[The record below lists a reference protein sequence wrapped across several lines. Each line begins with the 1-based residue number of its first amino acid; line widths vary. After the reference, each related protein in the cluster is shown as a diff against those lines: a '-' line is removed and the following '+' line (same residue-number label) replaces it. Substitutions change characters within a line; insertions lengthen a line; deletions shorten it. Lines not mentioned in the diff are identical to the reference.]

1 MAPEG
6 ATIQRERDTDVIDLQ
21 REGNVFV
28 LRMSRG
34 ENRFNPEF
42 IQAMNAAL
50 DEVEGA
56 ARPSALVTT
65 GEGKFYSNGLDLAWM
80 GTDGVDAIAFVRTV
94 HRLLGRMLAFP
105 RPTVA
110 ALNGHAFAGGAML
123 ALAHDSS
130 VMRSDRGY
138 FCLPEADIGIPFTA
152 PMTALIASRIA
163 QPALH
168 EACTTGRRYT
178 APEALSAGIVSAIG
192 AEQEVLPL
200 AIARAEALAA
210 KEPSTLTAIK
220 RGLYAPALHL
230 LEGDGG

>member
-1 MAPEG
+1 M
-6 ATIQRERDTDVIDLQ
+6 IDLQ

-28 LRMSRG
+28 LRMNSG

-42 IQAMNAAL
+42 VRAMNAAL
-50 DEVEGA
+50 DEVEGHGV
-56 ARPSALVTT
+56 PSALVTT

-94 HRLLGRMLAFP
+94 HKLLGRVLAFP

-152 PMTALIASRIA
+152 PMTALIASRIP

-168 EACTTGRRYT
+168 EACTTGRRYA
-178 APEALSAGIVSAIG
+178 APEALQAGIIAAVADESA
-192 AEQEVLPL
+192 VLST
-200 AIARAEALAA
+200 AVARAAALAG
-210 KEPSTLTAIK
+210 KEASTLGAIK
-220 RGLYAPALHL
+220 RGLYAPALRL
-230 LEGDGG
+230 LESDAG

>member
-1 MAPEG
+1 M
-6 ATIQRERDTDVIDLQ
+6 IDLQ

-28 LRMSRG
+28 LRMNSG

-42 IQAMNAAL
+42 VRAMNAAL
-50 DEVEGA
+50 DEVEGHGV
-56 ARPSALVTT
+56 PSALVTT

-94 HRLLGRMLAFP
+94 HKLLGRVLAFP

-123 ALAHDSS
+123 ALAHDFS

-152 PMTALIASRIA
+152 PMTALIASRIP

-168 EACTTGRRYT
+168 EACTTGRRYA
-178 APEALSAGIVSAIG
+178 APEALRAGIIAAVADESA
-192 AEQEVLPL
+192 VLST
-200 AIARAEALAA
+200 AVARAAALAG
-210 KEPSTLTAIK
+210 KEASTLGAIK
-220 RGLYAPALHL
+220 RGLYAPALRL
-230 LEGDGG
+230 LESDAG

>member
-1 MAPEG
+1 M
-6 ATIQRERDTDVIDLQ
+6 IDLQ

-28 LRMSRG
+28 LRMTSG

-42 IQAMNAAL
+42 IRAMNAAL
-50 DEVEGA
+50 DEVEGHGV
-56 ARPSALVTT
+56 PSALVTT

-94 HRLLGRMLAFP
+94 HKLLGRVLAFP

-123 ALAHDSS
+123 ALAHDFS
-130 VMRSDRGY
+130 VMRADRGY

-152 PMTALIASRIA
+152 PMTALIAGRIP

-178 APEALSAGIVSAIG
+178 APEALQAGIIAAVAEESA
-192 AEQEVLPL
+192 VLST
-200 AIARAEALAA
+200 AVARAAALAG
-210 KEPSTLTAIK
+210 KEASTLGAIK
-220 RGLYAPALHL
+220 RGLYASALRL
-230 LEGDGG
+230 LESDGG

>member
-1 MAPEG
+1 M
-6 ATIQRERDTDVIDLQ
+6 
-21 REGNVFV
+21 
-28 LRMSRG
+28 LRMNSG

-42 IQAMNAAL
+42 VRAMNAAL
-50 DEVEGA
+50 DEVEGHGV
-56 ARPSALVTT
+56 PSALVTT

-94 HRLLGRMLAFP
+94 HKLLGRVLAFP

-123 ALAHDSS
+123 ALAHDFS

-152 PMTALIASRIA
+152 PMTALIASRIP

-168 EACTTGRRYT
+168 EACTTGRRYA
-178 APEALSAGIVSAIG
+178 APEALRAGIIAAVADESA
-192 AEQEVLPL
+192 VLST
-200 AIARAEALAA
+200 AVARAAALAG
-210 KEPSTLTAIK
+210 KEASTLGAIK
-220 RGLYAPALHL
+220 RGLYAPALRL
-230 LEGDGG
+230 LESDAG

>member
-1 MAPEG
+1 M
-6 ATIQRERDTDVIDLQ
+6 IDLQ

-28 LRMSRG
+28 LRMNSG

-42 IQAMNAAL
+42 VGAMNAAL
-50 DEVEGA
+50 DEVEGHGV
-56 ARPSALVTT
+56 PSALVTT

-94 HRLLGRMLAFP
+94 HKLLGRVLAFP

-152 PMTALIASRIA
+152 PMTALIASRIP

-168 EACTTGRRYT
+168 EACTTGRRYA
-178 APEALSAGIVSAIG
+178 APEALRAGIIAAVADESA
-192 AEQEVLPL
+192 VLST
-200 AIARAEALAA
+200 AVARAAALAG
-210 KEPSTLTAIK
+210 KEASTLGAIK
-220 RGLYAPALHL
+220 RGLYAPALRL
-230 LEGDGG
+230 LESDAG

>member
-1 MAPEG
+1 
-6 ATIQRERDTDVIDLQ
+6 
-21 REGNVFV
+21 
-28 LRMSRG
+28 
-34 ENRFNPEF
+34 
-42 IQAMNAAL
+42 MNAAL

-94 HRLLGRMLAFP
+94 HKLLGRVLAFP

-123 ALAHDSS
+123 ALAHDFS
-130 VMRSDRGY
+130 VMRADRGY

-152 PMTALIASRIA
+152 PMNALIGSRLA
-163 QPALH
+163 QPTLH
-168 EACTTGRRYT
+168 EACTTGRRYNG
-178 APEALSAGIVSAIG
+178 PEALRGGIVAAVG
-192 AEQEVLPL
+192 DEAEVLPL
-200 AIARAEALAA
+200 AVARAAALAA
-210 KEPSTLTAIK
+210 KDATTLQAIK
-220 RGLYAPALHL
+220 RGMYAAALHL

>member
-1 MAPEG
+1 M
-6 ATIQRERDTDVIDLQ
+6 IDLQ

-28 LRMSRG
+28 LRMTSG

-42 IQAMNAAL
+42 IRAMNAAL
-50 DEVEGA
+50 DEVEGHGV
-56 ARPSALVTT
+56 PSALVTT

-94 HRLLGRMLAFP
+94 HKLLGRVLAFP

-123 ALAHDSS
+123 ALAHDFS
-130 VMRSDRGY
+130 VMRADRGY

-152 PMTALIASRIA
+152 PMTALIAGRIP

-178 APEALSAGIVSAIG
+178 APEALQAGIIAAVADESA
-192 AEQEVLPL
+192 VLST
-200 AIARAEALAA
+200 AVARAAALAG
-210 KEPSTLTAIK
+210 KEASTLGAIK
-220 RGLYAPALHL
+220 RGLYASALRL
-230 LEGDGG
+230 LESDGG

>member
-1 MAPEG
+1 M
-6 ATIQRERDTDVIDLQ
+6 IDLQ
-21 REGNVFV
+21 REGTVFV
-28 LRMSRG
+28 LRMTRG
-34 ENRFNPEF
+34 ENRFNPDF
-42 IQAMNAAL
+42 LAAMNAAL

-94 HRLLGRMLAFP
+94 HRLLGRVLSFP

-123 ALAHDSS
+123 ALAHDFA
-130 VMRSDRGY
+130 VMRADRGY
-138 FCLPEADIGIPFTA
+138 FCLPEADLGIPFTA
-152 PMTALIASRIA
+152 PMNALIGSRIA

-168 EACTTGRRYT
+168 EACTTGRRYGAEEARAAGIVAAV
-178 APEALSAGIVSAIG
+178 APEA
-192 AEQEVLPL
+192 EVL
-200 AIARAEALAA
+200 AAAVARAEALASKDA
-210 KEPSTLTAIK
+210 TTLQAIK
-220 RGLYAPALHL
+220 RGMYASALAL